1 MKNKDLLFLL
11 TLLSA
16 FAEADG
22 ANMYARNI
30 RSMNFVPKTNTQ
42 TMISNYL
49 SRQNDIPTV
58 VSDDSSV
65 QGNSDVWNFSD
76 YESLDGSVF
85 WVDRTYKVARISY
98 YDKSGSHVEIPA
110 HITLSNEEYTVVG
123 IGDSYSPIVNA
134 DSLVSVK
141 LPETLRFIGSYC
153 FSGCRKLESVEIPQ
167 YVDSIG
173 ERAFQ
178 MCDSLQF
185 VKFPKLLNRIGAY
198 AFSSCGSLKKAD
210 FSDVADN
217 HIVVDEYAF
226 QECNTL
232 ESLCSPV
239 SFSSIGRGAFS
250 RCYALKSI
258 EFSPALRSIGESAF
272 YSCDS
277 LESLTFSEGLSIV
290 GEGAFEG
297 CSRLQSV
304 IFSSGLTSIGNAA
317 FRTCKSLKS
326 VSFSEGAYSI
336 GEGAFGNC
344 ESLESVHFT
353 EGLSF
358 LAGDA
363 FLNCS
368 SLQSVNLPAS
378 LSMIG
383 SRCFFGCTQ
392 LKQVSIPESSVLT
405 EIGSNAFHQ
414 TDLDEFVLPASLTT
428 IGDHI
433 VSSVKESG
441 IKLTMQASVPP
452 VLSSA
457 LGSNIYSVRVP
468 QGASEAY
475 RTAKYWK
482 DFVIVEGDGV
492 NLSIN
497 VDVPGT
503 LGDKI
508 LAQTENLADVNRL
521 TVTGTLN
528 EEDIYS
534 IKNRL
539 PNLLEI
545 DLAGVNMPVMNS
557 ELFINRTV
565 LEKIILPKNLK
576 EISAHALESC
586 VSLENIHFPDSLR
599 KIGINALYN
608 CKKIKEI
615 IVPEGVSVIENS
627 AFYGCSG
634 LEVLHLPSTL
644 KIVANSLAYLCKRL
658 TDLSLP
664 NGIEKIESYAFN
676 WASNLSTVTLPSTL
690 MKLEPEAFGNCI
702 TLKHIVLPEKLI
714 SCANA
719 FAGCSNLKEVTSLAL
734 FPPYLNDESLLGG
747 GSTDYEDRKLYVP
760 ALNINDYKLTKGWD
774 QFPTILG
781 INELPQNINVYK
793 PSEFELPDTLSKN
806 YKPNLSLL
814 ENEFV
819 YNQDCGYG
827 YASLKVSGN
836 PTLSLGKF
844 DMVYNPYSYYNKYA
858 ANSPCYNALI
868 NEANMRADSVQITL
882 YNASNRWHFL
892 SFPYDV
898 KVSDIMPL
906 YENTNWVIRKYSGA
920 SRAAQ
925 DMDKTWQNMTADSTL
940 QAGVGYIW
948 QSTCPESYCGFVVP
962 ALNNAQKNL
971 IFANDTRSIAL
982 EEHLSEFAH
991 NRSWNL
997 IGNPFPSFYDIR
1009 FIDFTAPITVW
1020 NDNNST
1026 YEAYSPLDDEY
1037 ILRPGE
1043 AFFVQRPVDKA
1054 TIEFAPEGR
1063 QTTRL
1068 VREMPESIVAR
1079 AQGRG
1084 LQVERQVFNIEL
1096 SNGETTDRTRFVLN
1110 EDASRDYD
1118 LATDAG
1124 KFMSPDASVSQLYTI
1139 ENGVSLSINERPLDD
1154 GMIALGAYFG
1164 RKGSYTISLNT
1175 RADAQVYLID
1185 NLTGAETDL
1194 TMQDYT
1200 FNAEAGT
1207 VNDRFVIVVKK
1218 EGTTTGLSNNM
1229 SVAKVTAVSGQILV
1243 QAPQSADIAVY
1254 ATDGKIV
1261 GKSQGTEASFS
1272 VRPGVYV
1279 VIINGTSYK
1288 VTVTE

>member
-22 ANMYARNI
+22 ANMYAKNI

-49 SRQNDIPTV
+49 SRQNDIPTA

-65 QGNSDVWNFSD
+65 QGNPDVWNFSD
-76 YESLDGSVF
+76 YESLDGSIF
-85 WVDRTYKVARISY
+85 YVDRTYKVACINY
-98 YDKSGSHVEIPA
+98 YNKSGSNVEIPA
-110 HITLSNEEYTVVG
+110 HVTLSSEEYTIVG
-123 IGDSYSPIVNA
+123 IGDNYSSFLNS
-134 DSLVSVK
+134 DSLRSVK
-141 LPETLRFIGSYC
+141 LPETLRFIGSRS
-153 FSGCRKLESVEIPQ
+153 FSDCRKLESVNIPQ
-167 YVDSIG
+167 AVEKISEYAFNNCSLLQSIVFP
-173 ERAFQ
+173 E
-178 MCDSLQF
+178 SLTA
-185 VKFPKLLNRIGAY
+185 IGRY
-198 AFSSCGSLKKAD
+198 AFSG
-210 FSDVADN
+210 
-217 HIVVDEYAF
+217 
-226 QECNTL
+226 
-232 ESLCSPV
+232 CS
-239 SFSSIGRGAFS
+239 
-250 RCYALKSI
+250 ALKSI
-258 EFSPALRSIGESAF
+258 QFPTTLSLIEEYCFNA
-272 YSCDS
+272 CTS
-277 LESLTFSEGLSIV
+277 LEQMKFPD
-290 GEGAFEG
+290 
-297 CSRLQSV
+297 
-304 IFSSGLTSIGNAA
+304 
-317 FRTCKSLKS
+317 
-326 VSFSEGAYSI
+326 
-336 GEGAFGNC
+336 NC
-344 ESLESVHFT
+344 
-353 EGLSF
+353 
-358 LAGDA
+358 
-363 FLNCS
+363 
-368 SLQSVNLPAS
+368 
-378 LSMIG
+378 
-383 SRCFFGCTQ
+383 
-392 LKQVSIPESSVLT
+392 VLT
-405 EIGSNAFHQ
+405 EIGSNAFDQ
-414 TDLDEFVLPASLTT
+414 TNLNELVLPASLIT

-433 VSSVKESG
+433 VSSDKGSG

-452 VLSSA
+452 ILSSGV
-457 LGSNIYSVRVP
+457 GSNVYSVRVP
-468 QGASEAY
+468 QGAGEAY
-475 RTAKYWK
+475 RNAEYWK
-482 DFVIVEGDGV
+482 NLVIVEGDGV
-492 NLSIN
+492 NLNID
-497 VDVPGT
+497 VDAPGS

-521 TVTGTLN
+521 TITGTLN
-528 EEDIYS
+528 EEDLYS

-539 PNLLEI
+539 PNLVEI
-545 DLAGVNMPVMNS
+545 DLSGVNMPVMNS
-557 ELFINRTV
+557 EMFSNRKA
-565 LEKIILPKNLK
+565 LEKIVLPKNLR
-576 EISAHALESC
+576 EISSYVLNGC
-586 VSLENIHFPDSLR
+586 VSLETVYFSDSLR
-599 KIGINALYN
+599 IIGNDAFNGSDKL
-608 CKKIKEI
+608 KEI
-615 IVPEGVSVIENS
+615 IVPEGVVEIGDR
-627 AFYGCSG
+627 AFADCEG

-644 KIVANSLAYLCKRL
+644 KTVSSSLASGCDKLKEIL
-658 TDLSLP
+658 LP
-664 NGIEKIESYAFN
+664 EGIEEIQSDAFGYD
-676 WASNLSTVTLPSTL
+676 SNLTNVTLPSTL
-690 MKLEPEAFGNCI
+690 MKLASSAFYSCI
-702 TLKHIVLPEKLI
+702 GLQSIVLPEKLI

-814 ENEFV
+814 ENDYV

-844 DMVYNPYSYYNKYA
+844 DMVYNPYSYNNKYA

-882 YNASNRWHFL
+882 YNTSNRWHFL

-898 KVSDIMPL
+898 KISDIMPL

-925 DMDKTWQNMTADSTL
+925 DMDKTWQNMTADSVL

-948 QSTCPESYCGFVVP
+948 QSTCSKNSCGFVVP

-1068 VREMPESIVAR
+1068 VREMPQSIVAR

-1096 SNGETTDRTRFVLN
+1096 SNGEITDRTRFVLN

-1139 ENGVSLSINERPLDD
+1139 ENGVSLSINERPLGD

-1164 RKGSYTISLNT
+1164 RKGSYTLSLNT

-1261 GKSQGTEASFS
+1261 GKSQGAEASFS

>member
-30 RSMNFVPKTNTQ
+30 RSMNFVPKTNAQ

-65 QGNSDVWNFSD
+65 QGNPDVWKFSD
-76 YESLDGSVF
+76 YESTGNYELY
-85 WVDRTYKVARISY
+85 VDRTYKVACICY
-98 YDKSGSHVEIPA
+98 YYNDFEVPEEIPS
-110 HITLSNEEYTVVG
+110 HFSLSDGEYAVVC
-123 IGDSYSPIVNA
+123 IGNGSQVFGSDGASSI
-134 DSLVSVK
+134 K
-141 LPETLRFIGSYC
+141 LPETLRIIGENA
-153 FSGCRKLESVEIPQ
+153 FSNCRNLERVEIPQ
-167 YVDSIG
+167 NVVRIG
-173 ERAFQ
+173 NECFYGCNSLTSVIIPANGNLSEIGDRAFYETN
-178 MCDSLQF
+178 LT
-185 VKFPKLLNRIGAY
+185 
-198 AFSSCGSLKKAD
+198 
-210 FSDVADN
+210 
-217 HIVVDEYAF
+217 E
-226 QECNTL
+226 L
-232 ESLCSPV
+232 ELP
-239 SFSSIGRGAFS
+239 
-250 RCYALKSI
+250 
-258 EFSPALRSIGESAF
+258 
-272 YSCDS
+272 
-277 LESLTFSEGLSIV
+277 
-290 GEGAFEG
+290 
-297 CSRLQSV
+297 
-304 IFSSGLTSIGNAA
+304 
-317 FRTCKSLKS
+317 
-326 VSFSEGAYSI
+326 
-336 GEGAFGNC
+336 
-344 ESLESVHFT
+344 ESVQTLGHDFL
-353 EGLSF
+353 GLYS
-358 LAGDA
+358 G
-363 FLNCS
+363 S
-368 SLQSVNLPAS
+368 SK
-378 LSMIG
+378 
-383 SRCFFGCTQ
+383 CK
-392 LKQVSIPESSVLT
+392 LKI
-405 EIGSNAFHQ
+405 NAM
-414 TDLDEFVLPASLTT
+414 T
-428 IGDHI
+428 
-433 VSSVKESG
+433 
-441 IKLTMQASVPP
+441 PP
-452 VLSSA
+452 VLASSLSCIA
-457 LGSNIYSVRVP
+457 LVRVP
-468 QGASEAY
+468 QGAGEAY
-475 RTAKYWK
+475 RGADIWSNYP
-482 DFVIVEGDGV
+482 IIEGDGLTL
-492 NLSIN
+492 NIH

-503 LGDKI
+503 LGKKI
-508 LAQTENLADVNRL
+508 LAETENMSDVNGL
-521 TVTGTLN
+521 ILSGTLN
-528 EEDIYS
+528 DDDAY
-534 IKNRL
+534 NMQQRL
-539 PNLLEI
+539 TNLLFI
-545 DLAGVNMPVMNS
+545 DLSAVNMQHLTPSMF
-557 ELFINRTV
+557 ENRSL
-565 LEKIILPKNLK
+565 LEKIILPEN
-576 EISAHALESC
+576 LESIGYSALYGC
-586 VSLENIHFPDSLR
+586 ESLDSIQLPESLR
-599 KIGINALYN
+599 KID
-608 CKKIKEI
+608 
-615 IVPEGVSVIENS
+615 SH
-627 AFYGCSG
+627 AFYGCRKLTEIQIPEGVDSLG
-634 LEVLHLPSTL
+634 ESTFRSCSNLETLRLPSTL
-644 KIVANSLAYLCKRL
+644 KVVPEYMAAQCGKLKNLILPEGIEVIENNAFEYCSRLRNIELPNTLIKLGPSAFGYCDSLAQ
-658 TDLSLP
+658 
-664 NGIEKIESYAFN
+664 
-676 WASNLSTVTLPSTL
+676 
-690 MKLEPEAFGNCI
+690 
-702 TLKHIVLPEKLI
+702 IVLPEGLS
-714 SCANA
+714 SCARA
-719 FAGCSNLKEVTSLAL
+719 FESCQNLKEVTCMAL
-734 FPPYLNDESLLGG
+734 FPPYLGSNYSLFGYDDQMREG
-747 GSTDYEDRKLYVP
+747 AKLLVP
-760 ALNINDYKLTKGWD
+760 KMALTDYKLTQGWD
-774 QFPTILG
+774 IFPVIEG
-781 INELPQNINVYK
+781 VDYMPKNINVPGTSEWELPNSFATDYK
-793 PSEFELPDTLSKN
+793 PD
-806 YKPNLSLL
+806 LSLIQIESSKDYIETAGKL
-814 ENEFV
+814 TV
-819 YNQDCGYG
+819 KGT
-827 YASLKVSGN
+827 SM
-836 PTLSLGKF
+836 LSLGKYS
-844 DMVYNPYSYYNKYA
+844 MIYNPYAYGYYEEI
-858 ANSPCYNALI
+858 PCYNALI

-882 YNASNRWHFL
+882 YNASNHWHFL

-898 KVSDIMPL
+898 KVSDIMTL

-925 DMDKTWQNMTADSTL
+925 DMEKTWQNMTADSVL

-948 QSTCPESYCGFVVP
+948 QSTRPESYCGFVVP
-962 ALNNAQKNL
+962 ALNNTQKNL

-1068 VREMPESIVAR
+1068 VREMPQSIVAR

-1139 ENGVSLSINERPLDD
+1139 ENGVSLSINERPFDD

-1164 RKGSYTISLNT
+1164 RKGSYTLSLNT

-1243 QAPQSADIAVY
+1243 QAPQSADVAVY
-1254 ATDGKIV
+1254 ATDGKII

>member
-49 SRQNDIPTV
+49 SQLNDTATETIVPGDTI
-58 VSDDSSV
+58 V
-65 QGNSDVWNFSD
+65 QGSPDVWNFSD
-76 YESLDGSVF
+76 YESLDGSIF
-85 WVDRTYKVARISY
+85 YVDRTYKVARINY
-98 YDKSGSHVEIPA
+98 YNKSGSYIEIPA
-110 HITLSNEEYTVVG
+110 HVTLSGEEYTIVG
-123 IGDSYSPIVNA
+123 IGDNYSSILNS
-134 DSLVSVK
+134 DSLRSVK

-153 FSGCRKLESVEIPQ
+153 FSGCRKLESVNIPQ
-167 YVDSIG
+167 AVEKISEYAFNNCSLLQSI
-173 ERAFQ
+173 
-178 MCDSLQF
+178 
-185 VKFPKLLNRIGAY
+185 VFPEGLTAIGRY
-198 AFSSCGSLKKAD
+198 AFSG
-210 FSDVADN
+210 
-217 HIVVDEYAF
+217 
-226 QECNTL
+226 
-232 ESLCSPV
+232 CS
-239 SFSSIGRGAFS
+239 
-250 RCYALKSI
+250 ALKSI
-258 EFSPALRSIGESAF
+258 QIPTTLSSIEEYCF
-272 YSCDS
+272 YACIS
-277 LESLTFSEGLSIV
+277 LEQVKFPD
-290 GEGAFEG
+290 
-297 CSRLQSV
+297 
-304 IFSSGLTSIGNAA
+304 
-317 FRTCKSLKS
+317 
-326 VSFSEGAYSI
+326 
-336 GEGAFGNC
+336 NC
-344 ESLESVHFT
+344 
-353 EGLSF
+353 
-358 LAGDA
+358 
-363 FLNCS
+363 
-368 SLQSVNLPAS
+368 
-378 LSMIG
+378 
-383 SRCFFGCTQ
+383 
-392 LKQVSIPESSVLT
+392 VLT
-405 EIGSNAFHQ
+405 EIGSNAFHR
-414 TDLDEFVLPASLTT
+414 TNFDEFVLPASLTT

-433 VSSVKESG
+433 VSSEKESG
-441 IKLTMQASVPP
+441 IKLTMQTSVPP
-452 VLSSA
+452 VLSST

-468 QGASEAY
+468 QGAGEAY
-475 RTAKYWK
+475 RTAAYWK
-482 DFVIVEGDGV
+482 NFVIVEGDGV

-545 DLAGVNMPVMNS
+545 DLSGVNMPVMNS
-557 ELFINRTV
+557 ELFINRTA

-586 VSLENIHFPDSLR
+586 VSLESIHFPDSLR

-615 IVPEGVSVIENS
+615 IVPEGVSAIENS

-644 KIVANSLAYLCKRL
+644 KIVANSLAYNCKRL

-690 MKLEPEAFGNCI
+690 MSLEPGAFGSCI
-702 TLKHIVLPEKLI
+702 TLEHIVLPENLI
-714 SCANA
+714 SCTNA
-719 FAGCSNLKEVTSLAL
+719 FAGCSNLKEITSLAL
-734 FPPYLNDESLLGG
+734 FPPYLNDGSLLGG

-760 ALNINDYKLTKGWD
+760 ALNINDYKLSKGWD
-774 QFPTILG
+774 QFPAILG

-793 PSEFELPDTLSKN
+793 PSEFALPDTLSGD

-844 DMVYNPYSYYNKYA
+844 DMVYNPYVYRNNEYDVNR
-858 ANSPCYNALI
+858 PCYNALI

-882 YNASNRWHFL
+882 YNTSNRWHFL

-925 DMDKTWQNMTADSTL
+925 DMEKTWQNMTADSVL
-940 QAGVGYIW
+940 QAGIGYIW
-948 QSTCPESYCGFVVP
+948 QSTRPESYCGFVVP
-962 ALNNAQKNL
+962 ALNNTQKNL

-1068 VREMPESIVAR
+1068 VREMPQSIVAR

-1164 RKGSYTISLNT
+1164 RKGSYTLSLNT
-1175 RADAQVYLID
+1175 KADAQVCLID

-1218 EGTTTGLSNNM
+1218 EGTTTGLESNM

-1243 QAPQSADIAVY
+1243 QTPQSADVAVY
-1254 ATDGKIV
+1254 ATDGKII